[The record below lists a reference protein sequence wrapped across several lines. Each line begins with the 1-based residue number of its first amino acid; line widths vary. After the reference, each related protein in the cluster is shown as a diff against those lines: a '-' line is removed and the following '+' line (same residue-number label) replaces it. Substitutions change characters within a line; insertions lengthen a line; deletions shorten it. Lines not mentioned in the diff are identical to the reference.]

1 MRLNPT
7 DVFKLL
13 DSLISMIQS
22 RGAVL
27 ACAVPWLRSLLVLH
41 LSRIMSQ
48 ESSLVSLNSLSELI
62 ESRIG
67 TLSPAL
73 QLASSLDFLCSGVED
88 DGLDDY
94 ESAAPVIFEDNDESE
109 EEEESRD
116 DVMDTDEDNNELEEL
131 SGISGVDELE
141 DLAN

>member
-1 MRLNPT
+1 M
-7 DVFKLL
+7 LL
-13 DSLISMIQS
+13 CY

-48 ESSLVSLNSLSELI
+48 ESSLVSLNSLSEVRRFCRCTFSSSLLADEKVAVVWHALSCCFLPYYWQLI

-73 QLASSLDFLCSGVED
+73 QLASSLDFLCSGV
-88 DGLDDY
+88 
-94 ESAAPVIFEDNDESE
+94 SAA
-109 EEEESRD
+109 
-116 DVMDTDEDNNELEEL
+116 
-131 SGISGVDELE
+131 
-141 DLAN
+141 